1 MGSILGFKLRDLSL
15 HLSILFLLILS
26 VVLLNSIA
34 HTLFPSYF
42 IYIVIAVIAFWFFSQ
57 IGFEIVS
64 LFSKHLYVISI
75 LLLLLTLIIGS
86 VTRGTIRFI
95 PLGPLSFQ
103 PAELIRPF
111 LLVFFANYLT
121 NAQISVIKMLKAI
134 ALLILP
140 VLLILVQPSL
150 GVSVLTVVGFF
161 GVLLASNFNKKYIL
175 TGLAVIMLLLP
186 VFWQIMAPY
195 QKQRILTFMNPGSD
209 TLGTGYNSLQS
220 RIAAGS
226 GKLFGRGLGRGI
238 QTQLLFLP
246 EKQTDFIFAAT
257 GEELGFFGA
266 GLMLLATF
274 LILLNLTRYME
285 YSVNPAARAYIS
297 GFFLTYLLQ
306 VFVHAGMNLGM
317 LPVTGIPFP
326 LVSAGG
332 SSLLATMIGLGIALG
347 AKKG

>member
-1 MGSILGFKLRDLSL
+1 MGSILGFKSRDLSL

-34 HTLFPSYF
+34 QTLFPSYF

-57 IGFEIVS
+57 IGFETVS

-86 VTRGTIRFI
+86 VTRGTVRFI

-121 NAQISVIKMLKAI
+121 NSQISVKKMVKAI

-161 GVLLASNFNKKYIL
+161 RF
-175 TGLAVIMLLLP
+175 
-186 VFWQIMAPY
+186 
-195 QKQRILTFMNPGSD
+195 
-209 TLGTGYNSLQS
+209 
-220 RIAAGS
+220 
-226 GKLFGRGLGRGI
+226 
-238 QTQLLFLP
+238 
-246 EKQTDFIFAAT
+246 
-257 GEELGFFGA
+257 
-266 GLMLLATF
+266 
-274 LILLNLTRYME
+274 TR
-285 YSVNPAARAYIS
+285 R
-297 GFFLTYLLQ
+297 
-306 VFVHAGMNLGM
+306 
-317 LPVTGIPFP
+317 
-326 LVSAGG
+326 
-332 SSLLATMIGLGIALG
+332 
-347 AKKG
+347 